1 MSEPTTSAELG
12 QVVARRPTGPPL
24 LEVRSVAV
32 FYGDVQA
39 LWDVSLTVHEGEF
52 VAVIGS
58 NGAGKTTLLNTLA
71 GLLKSSG
78 GEIRL
83 RGQPVQ
89 ALPAHALCREGLTL
103 SPQGGQVFPDMTVR
117 ENLEVGAY
125 LQRARSD
132 SARNLARVWE
142 LFPHLRERQAQLAG
156 TLSGGE
162 RQMLAIA
169 RALMS
174 GPRLLMLD
182 EPSLAVAPV
191 LVEQIFETLHRL
203 HQEGLT
209 VLLVEQNVQE
219 ALELADR
226 AYVLE
231 TGRVVREGRAGE
243 LLGDAEVR
251 RHFLGV

>member
-1 MSEPTTSAELG
+1 MT
-12 QVVARRPTGPPL
+12 L
-24 LEVRSVAV
+24 LEVRNAAV

-39 LWDVSLTVHEGEF
+39 LWDVSVTVGEGEF

-58 NGAGKTTLLNTLA
+58 NGAGKTTLLNTIA
-71 GLLKSSG
+71 GLLRPRA

-83 RGQPVQ
+83 GGRAVQ
-89 ALPAHALCREGLTL
+89 RLAPHALCREGLTL
-103 SPQGGQVFPDMTVR
+103 SPQGGQIFPDMTVR
-117 ENLEVGAY
+117 ENLEVGGY
-125 LQRARSD
+125 LPRTRKNT
-132 SARNLARVWE
+132 ARNLKRVWH
-142 LFPHLRERQAQLAG
+142 LFPRLYERQAQLAG

-162 RQMLAIA
+162 RQMLSIA

-174 GPRLLMLD
+174 EPRLLMLD
-182 EPSLAVAPV
+182 EPSLAVAPLV
-191 LVEQIFETLHRL
+191 VEQIFATLQRL
-203 HQEGLT
+203 HHEGLT

-231 TGRVVREGRAGE
+231 AGRVVREGPARD
-243 LLGDAEVR
+243 LLGDPQVR

>member
-1 MSEPTTSAELG
+1 
-12 QVVARRPTGPPL
+12 VTGAL
-24 LEVRSVAV
+24 LEVRNVAV
-32 FYGDVQA
+32 FYADVQA
-39 LWDVSLTVHEGEF
+39 LWDVSLTVHDGEF

-71 GLLKSSG
+71 GLLRTSS

-83 RGQPVQ
+83 RGRPVQ
-89 ALPAHALCREGLTL
+89 MLAAHALCREGLTL
-103 SPQGGQVFPDMTVR
+103 SPQGGQVFAEMTVR

-125 LQRARSD
+125 LARAD
-132 SARNLARVWE
+132 TPRNLARVWE
-142 LFPHLRERQAQLAG
+142 LFPHLYERQSQLAG

-162 RQMLAIA
+162 RQMLAIS

-191 LVEQIFETLHRL
+191 LVEQIFQTLDRL
-203 HQEGLT
+203 HQEGLS

-226 AYVLE
+226 AYILE
-231 TGRVVREGRAGE
+231 TGRIVREGPARP

>member
-1 MSEPTTSAELG
+1 MT
-12 QVVARRPTGPPL
+12 PL
-24 LEVRSVAV
+24 LDVRNAAV

-39 LWDVSLTVHEGEF
+39 LWDVSLAVRPGEF

-58 NGAGKTTLLNTLA
+58 NGAGKTTLLNTIA
-71 GLLKSSG
+71 GLHRSRG

-83 RGQPVQ
+83 DGRPVEH
-89 ALPAHALCREGLTL
+89 LPSHAVCRAGLTL
-103 SPQGGQVFPDMTVR
+103 SPQGGQIFPEMTVR

-125 LQRARSD
+125 LPRTRKHLA
-132 SARNLARVWE
+132 ANLSRVWE
-142 LFPHLRERQAQLAG
+142 LFPRLRERQAQLAG

-162 RQMLAIA
+162 RQMLSIS

-174 GPRLLMLD
+174 EPRLLMLD

-191 LVEQIFETLHRL
+191 LVQQIFETLDRL

-209 VLLVEQNVQE
+209 VLLVEQNVQQ

-231 TGRVVREGRAGE
+231 TGRVVREAPARD
-243 LLGDAEVR
+243 LLDDPAIR
-251 RHFLGV
+251 RHYLGV

>member
-1 MSEPTTSAELG
+1 
-12 QVVARRPTGPPL
+12 
-24 LEVRSVAV
+24 VRNAAV

-39 LWDVSLTVHEGEF
+39 LWDVSLAVRPGEF

-58 NGAGKTTLLNTLA
+58 NGAGKTTLLNTIA
-71 GLLKSSG
+71 GLLKSRG

-83 RGQPVQ
+83 DGRAVEH
-89 ALPAHALCREGLTL
+89 LPSHAVCREGLTL
-103 SPQGGQVFPDMTVR
+103 SPQGGQIFPEMTVR

-125 LQRARSD
+125 LPRTRKHLA
-132 SARNLARVWE
+132 ANLNRVWE
-142 LFPHLRERQAQLAG
+142 LFPRLRERQAQLAG

-162 RQMLAIA
+162 RQMLSIS

-174 GPRLLMLD
+174 EPRLLMLD

-191 LVEQIFETLHRL
+191 LVQQIFETLDRL
-203 HQEGLT
+203 HQDGLT
-209 VLLVEQNVQE
+209 VLLVEQNVQQ

-231 TGRVVREGRAGE
+231 TGRVVREAPARD
-243 LLGDAEVR
+243 LLADPQVR
-251 RHFLGV
+251 RHYLGV

>member
-1 MSEPTTSAELG
+1 MT
-12 QVVARRPTGPPL
+12 PL
-24 LEVRSVAV
+24 LEVRNAAV

-39 LWDVSLTVHEGEF
+39 LWDVSLAVRPGEF

-58 NGAGKTTLLNTLA
+58 NGAGKTTLLNTIA
-71 GLLKSSG
+71 GLLRSRG

-83 RGQPVQ
+83 DGRPVEH
-89 ALPAHALCREGLTL
+89 LPSHAVCREGLTL
-103 SPQGGQVFPDMTVR
+103 SPQGGQIFPEMTVR

-125 LQRARSD
+125 LPRTRKHLPA
-132 SARNLARVWE
+132 NLNRVWE
-142 LFPHLRERQAQLAG
+142 LFPRLRERQAQLAG

-162 RQMLAIA
+162 RQMLSIS

-174 GPRLLMLD
+174 EPRLLMLD

-191 LVEQIFETLHRL
+191 LVQQIFETLDRL
-203 HQEGLT
+203 HQDGLT
-209 VLLVEQNVQE
+209 VLLVEQNVQQ

-231 TGRVVREGRAGE
+231 TGRIVREAPARD
-243 LLGDAEVR
+243 LLTDPEVR
-251 RHFLGV
+251 RHYLGI